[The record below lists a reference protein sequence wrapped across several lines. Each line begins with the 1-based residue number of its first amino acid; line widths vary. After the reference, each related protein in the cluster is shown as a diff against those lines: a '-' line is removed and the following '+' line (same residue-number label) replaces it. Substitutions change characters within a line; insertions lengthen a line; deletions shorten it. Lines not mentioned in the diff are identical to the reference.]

1 MVDRWT
7 DGLMAYAVE
16 ERKPPEGL
24 QKKRFVTR
32 KRETESA
39 VGGRIL
45 NEATVKRKEK
55 RKRK

>member
-1 MVDRWT
+1 MGWMDGWMVDRWT

-39 VGGRIL
+39 VEEGY
-45 NEATVKRKEK
+45 
-55 RKRK
+55 